1 MCVSLSRGP
10 VAASAYLRILTASYL
25 AAPLCR
31 AALTRGA
38 SPDLAAALDGVTHAK
53 LFLAGEEVADQTVQ
67 QLLDTS
73 AFLKMI
79 VVLPVGQGRG
89 LGLTGPAAPALK
101 LPPRPDPPA

>member
-1 MCVSLSRGP
+1 MSLSRVP
-10 VAASAYLRILTASYL
+10 VAASADLRILTASFL

-38 SPDLAAALDGVTHAK
+38 SPDLAAAPDVVTHAK

-67 QLLDTS
+67 QWLDTS
-73 AFLKMI
+73 AFSKMS

-89 LGLTGPAAPALK
+89 LGLTGPAAPAVM